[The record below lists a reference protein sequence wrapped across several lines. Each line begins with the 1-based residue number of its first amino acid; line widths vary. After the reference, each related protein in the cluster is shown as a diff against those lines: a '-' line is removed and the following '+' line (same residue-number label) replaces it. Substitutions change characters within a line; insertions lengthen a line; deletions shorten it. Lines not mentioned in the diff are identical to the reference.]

1 MEALPETLSFTV
13 KDTPFDMKLVE
24 GNLDTEKP
32 FMMGS
37 NQYNDDELIHPV
49 RLRTFYM
56 GEFPVTQS
64 LWQAVMGKNPA
75 RFTGDDQRPVEQ
87 VSWRD
92 VTNNFLPELNQLLA
106 EQIKEIGGGIFQ
118 LPTEA
123 QWEYAARGGRYETPN
138 LEYAGAAYLNEVGW
152 FNENSQN
159 QTHPVGE
166 KFANP
171 LGLYD
176 MSGNVWEWCA
186 DGYDE
191 AYYRACL
198 NEVSKGRG
206 DAVIDPQGP
215 PSTGQR
221 RVLRGGSCFNHAIAC
236 RATRRNRL
244 SPDYQNV
251 VIGFRLLFAGMGA
264 SGVMST

>member
-1 MEALPETLSFTV
+1 METLPETLPFTV

-37 NQYNDDELIHPV
+37 NQYDEKPIHPV
-49 RLRTFYM
+49 RLSTFYM

-64 LWQAVMGKNPA
+64 LWQAVMGKHPA
-75 RFTGDDQRPVEQ
+75 HFKGDDQRPVER
-87 VSWRD
+87 VSWQV
-92 VTNNFLPELNQLLA
+92 VTNNFLPKLNQLLA
-106 EQIKEIGGGIFQ
+106 EQINSKGGGEFQ

-152 FNENSQN
+152 FDENSQN

-198 NEVSKGRG
+198 NEVSKGGR

-215 PSTGQR
+215 PSTEQH
-221 RVLRGGSCFNHAIAC
+221 RVLRGGGYFNHAFGC
-236 RATRRNRL
+236 RASNRRL
-244 SPDYQNV
+244 DSPGLRYV
-251 VIGFRLLFAGMGA
+251 GIGFRLLFAGMGA

>member
-1 MEALPETLSFTV
+1 METLPQTRTFTV

-24 GNLDTEKP
+24 GNLDLDFP
-32 FMMGS
+32 AFMMGS
-37 NQYNDDELIHPV
+37 NQGGDEKPIHPV
-49 RLRTFYM
+49 RLSTFYM

-75 RFTGDDQRPVEQ
+75 HFKGDDQRPVER
-87 VSWRD
+87 VSWQD
-92 VTNNFLPELNQLLA
+92 VTNDFLPELNRLLA
-106 EQIKEIGGGIFQ
+106 EQINSKGGGEFQ

-123 QWEYAARGGRYETPN
+123 QWEYAARGGRYEIPN

-152 FNENSQN
+152 FNENSQK

-186 DGYDE
+186 DGYDK
-191 AYYRACL
+191 AYYKACL
-198 NEVSKGRG
+198 NDVSKGGR

-215 PSTGQR
+215 PSTVR
-221 RVLRGGSCFNHAIAC
+221 RVLRGGSYFNHAILC
-236 RATRRNRL
+236 RATRRL
-244 SPDYQNV
+244 HHSPGLRYGV
-251 VIGFRLLFAGMGA
+251 LGFRLLFAA
-264 SGVMST
+264 HNAGVRP

>member
-1 MEALPETLSFTV
+1 MEILPQTHTFTV
-13 KDTPFDMKLVE
+13 KSTSFNMNLVE
-24 GNLDTEKP
+24 GNLDAEVP

-37 NQYNDDELIHPV
+37 NEYGDEKPIHPV
-49 RLRTFYM
+49 RLSTFYM

-64 LWQAVMGKNPA
+64 LWQAVMGENPSM
-75 RFTGDDQRPVEQ
+75 FTGDEQRPVEQ
-87 VSWRD
+87 VSWKD
-92 VTNNFLPELNQLLA
+92 VTNNFLSKLNNLLA
-106 EQIKEIGGGIFQ
+106 GQIESKGGGIFR

-152 FNENSQN
+152 FEENSQN

-191 AYYRACL
+191 AYYEACL
-198 NEVSKGRG
+198 NEVGKGR

-215 PSTGQR
+215 TSAEH
-221 RVLRGGSCFNHAIAC
+221 RVHRGGSYFLLAFYC
-236 RATRRNRL
+236 RASARYPL
-244 SPDYQNV
+244 SPEVQYDNV
-251 VIGFRLLFAGMGA
+251 GFRLLFAGMGA
-264 SGVMST
+264 SGV